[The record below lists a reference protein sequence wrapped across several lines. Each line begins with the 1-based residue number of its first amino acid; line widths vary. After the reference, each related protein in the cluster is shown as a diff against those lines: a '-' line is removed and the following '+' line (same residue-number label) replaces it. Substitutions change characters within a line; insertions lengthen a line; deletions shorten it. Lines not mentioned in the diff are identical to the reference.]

1 MDRMKTNIR
10 MYHAMMEADDCIE
23 FEDIDIEP
31 YID

>member
-1 MDRMKTNIR
+1 MKINIR
-10 MYHAMMEADDCIE
+10 MYHAMMEADDCLE

>member
-1 MDRMKTNIR
+1 MDRMKINIR
-10 MYHAMMEADDCIE
+10 MYHAMMEADDCLE